1 MKTTLPTIF
10 TILGA
15 CAVVWAIGAWGAGA
29 QEFHALGG
37 VQQYP
42 DVHDST
48 YAWQIEYMQPIK
60 ENFAW
65 SFSYLNEGH
74 TEWHHRDGAL
84 AQIWART
91 TESKAGLS
99 VAAGA
104 GIYRYFDTAPRSETT
119 YSNNHGWGAVTS
131 VAGAWR
137 AYGPWLVEL
146 RANWVHAEH
155 DVNSVSV
162 LAGFGYRFGAS
173 TLLEKRRPEVTMHDN
188 EVTLFLGQSV
198 LNSFGASTGFSQGFE
213 YRRHLG
219 RFLQWTAS
227 VLHEGNNGEHQR
239 TGVAGQLWAGR
250 AFFDDRLSLGFGAGP
265 YFTVDTHGGDRDNVL
280 GIFTMSAAYR
290 FAPHWGVR
298 FSWNRVGTNCNS
310 DSDIFL
316 GGAAYLF

>member
-1 MKTTLPTIF
+1 MLI
-10 TILGA
+10 IGA
-15 CAVVWAIGAWGAGA
+15 CLVGAGVARPPAVA

-37 VQQYP
+37 VQRYL
-42 DVHDST
+42 DVHAT
-48 YAWQIEYMQPIK
+48 NYAWQIEYLQPIK
-60 ENFAW
+60 DHFAW

-74 TEWHHRDGAL
+74 NEWHHRDAAA
-84 AQIWART
+84 AQLWART
-91 TESKAGLS
+91 TESEAGFS
-99 VAAGA
+99 AAAGA
-104 GIYRYFDTAPRSETT
+104 GILRYFDTAPRSETS
-119 YSNNHGWGAVTS
+119 YSNNHEWGAIMS

-137 AYGPWLVEL
+137 VYGPWLVEL

-155 DVNSVSV
+155 DVNGISM
-162 LAGFGYRFGAS
+162 LGGFGYRFGAPS
-173 TLLEKRRPEVTMHDN
+173 SSEKRGAQETMPDN

-198 LNSFGASTGFSQGFE
+198 LNSFGSSTGFSQGFE

-239 TGVAGQLWAGR
+239 TGVAGQVWAGR
-250 AFFDDRLSLGFGAGP
+250 AFFDERLSLGLGAGP
-265 YFTVDTHGGDRDNVL
+265 YFTVDAQGGDHDNVF

-290 FAPHWGVR
+290 FAPHWGIR

-316 GGAAYLF
+316 GGIAYLF